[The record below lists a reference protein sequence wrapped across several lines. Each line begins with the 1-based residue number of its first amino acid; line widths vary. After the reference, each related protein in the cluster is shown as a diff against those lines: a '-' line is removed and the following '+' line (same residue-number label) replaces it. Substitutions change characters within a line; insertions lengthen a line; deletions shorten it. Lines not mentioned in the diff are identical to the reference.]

1 MMFLP
6 KIYVQKMGPQIA
18 KRLVLQIR
26 NPQIVQFAEGPLIL
40 EIGKSSQVCGFA
52 IYETYLRT
60 AHL

>member
-1 MMFLP
+1 MFLP
-6 KIYVQKMGPQIA
+6 KFCVQKNCPQIA

-26 NPQIVQFAEGPLIL
+26 NPQIVQFAEGPPIQ
-40 EIGKSSQVCGFA
+40 EIGKSSQVCGFV